1 MQIPSRCSV
10 ADDLRWGAATLVAL
24 ALCAVVAPLVPVA
37 WLGGRWSGRT
47 GSR

>member
-1 MQIPSRCSV
+1 M
-10 ADDLRWGAATLVAL
+10 ADDLRWGVATLAAA
-24 ALCAVVAPLVPVA
+24 ALCLMVVPLLPVA